1 MMIDLLPADTAEFLL
16 LEIEVILGMKFSPH
30 WRKLRYRRLAL
41 TQ

>member
-30 WRKLRYRRLAL
+30 WRKFRYRRLAL
-41 TQ
+41 PQ